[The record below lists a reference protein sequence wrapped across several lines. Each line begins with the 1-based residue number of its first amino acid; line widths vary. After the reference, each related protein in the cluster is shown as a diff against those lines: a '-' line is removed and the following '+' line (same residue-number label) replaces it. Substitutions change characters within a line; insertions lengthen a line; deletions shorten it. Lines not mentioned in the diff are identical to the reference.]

1 MSPEPRQQLHLYA
14 VQRANYG
21 TGTIPEILRKSC
33 IGSILP
39 TCQVLGGAMVEW
51 IKMGALS
58 LLISTLLMAAIIGP
72 VLLLAQHA
80 DRRYRLHHDRC

>member
-1 MSPEPRQQLHLYA
+1 MPPEPRQQLHLYA
-14 VQRANYG
+14 AQRTIYG
-21 TGTIPEILRKSC
+21 GTIPETLRKSC

-72 VLLLAQHA
+72 VLLLAH
-80 DRRYRLHHDRC
+80 